1 MDLINQLV
9 SNLGVSEDQAKG
21 GAGMLFKLAQDKLSG
36 GEFAEI
42 TDKVSGVDDMLSAA
56 PAAAG
61 GGLMGTVGGLMS
73 SVGGGAGDL
82 GALANLAGGF
92 DKLGMDSGMIGKFVP
107 VVLDFARNQGGDTVG
122 NLLKG
127 VLSPN

>member
-1 MDLINQLV
+1 M
-9 SNLGVSEDQAKG
+9 
-21 GAGMLFKLAQDKLSG
+21 GAM
-36 GEFAEI
+36 
-42 TDKVSGVDDMLSAA
+42 
-56 PAAAG
+56 
-61 GGLMGTVGGLMS
+61 GGLMS
-73 SVGGGAGDL
+73 SVGGGVGDL

-92 DKLGMDSGMIGKFVP
+92 DKLGMDSGMIGRFVP